1 MNIYFKKNLGMTD
14 AFMLTTWDEL
24 DRINKVCD
32 DYFIYRGY
40 AADDECTGYYT
51 VLLYDAKG
59 YCVLD
64 YPIGSSTVL
73 LTINT
78 IEFMNSDCMIT
89 FRATGGDIYTQY
101 LKGGIH
107 EEDLIAVYKCVN
119 SVSGLAE
126 CRVDNHYN
134 VLMWRIFDDDK
145 NRQDD

>member
-1 MNIYFKKNLGMTD
+1 MNEYKHFKEALGMD
-14 AFMLTTWDEL
+14 DDFKLHTWDEI
-24 DRINKVCD
+24 DRLNKVSD

-40 AADDECTGYYT
+40 AIDDESTGCYA
-51 VLLYDAKG
+51 VMINNAQV

-64 YPIGSSTVL
+64 YPIGSNTVL
-73 LTINT
+73 LTIKT

-89 FRATGGDIYTQY
+89 FRATSGEVYTQY

-126 CRVDNHYN
+126 CRVDDYYN
-134 VLMWRIFDDDK
+134 VLAWRIFDNDK
-145 NRQDD
+145 NR